1 MAKRDGSCGFTMGMV
16 DGSFPYFL
24 VVEIE
29 IEIMKVTTLVRVCG
43 VSALSIMEMSKFN

>member
-24 VVEIE
+24 VVEIF
-29 IEIMKVTTLVRVCG
+29 VR
-43 VSALSIMEMSKFN
+43 